1 MLHHLLTV
9 MTEEFLKNQE
19 WIDMLGFFTKE
30 TKSFYIARQAEA
42 ARDFI
47 YLHPDTSIP
56 RGAKITVKSDECALF
71 FSEGKYVGTI
81 NPGTTTNLD
90 TNNIPFL
97 GHWLIDKF
105 TGGNHFIAEIYF
117 VLLTEVIV
125 PIYSEPL
132 GQYQDLNSK
141 NVVAING
148 SLQYSIRIND
158 PLKMITTLSGQSG
171 YAQSAVIQ
179 FFNGRLLNGLRR
191 LVGQRALAY
200 PMLSVVSNID
210 SEQISTELIQFL
222 KDEFELSGISVSR
235 MFDLTLALDTDSLE
249 ELKRFG
255 REESNLALQSKGAQI
270 ASQQGFA
277 EFNIVQ
283 GQRAALEGMGQGLAT
298 GKGTML
304 MGMGLG
310 ANLTNVR
317 SGGASLSRS
326 SGFEGGGFSK
336 SGASLSG
343 PRNYFL
349 QTPSGENGPM
359 SSRQIAL
366 LAISSK
372 RSLGEMNI
380 RGDDDPVGTYFPA
393 DAEPTVITEYNRR
406 ATSAHSQGASQST
419 APQPT
424 SPKSD
429 EKDCPFCGERIKA
442 VAIKCRFCQSNLQQP

>member
-1 MLHHLLTV
+1 
-9 MTEEFLKNQE
+9 
-19 WIDMLGFFTKE
+19 MLGFFTKE
-30 TKSFYIARQAEA
+30 TKSFYIARPAEA

-81 NPGTTTNLD
+81 NPGTTTTLD

-97 GHWLIDKF
+97 GHWLINKF

-117 VLLTEVIV
+117 VLITEVIV
-125 PIYSEPL
+125 PVHSEPL

-141 NVVAING
+141 NVVALNG
-148 SLQYSIRIND
+148 SLQYSIRIVD
-158 PLKMITTLSGQSG
+158 PLKVMTTLSGQSG
-171 YAQSAVIQ
+171 YAQTAVIQ

-191 LVGQRALAY
+191 MVGQRALSF
-200 PMLSVVSNID
+200 PMLNVVSNID
-210 SEQISTELIQFL
+210 SEQISTELVQFL
-222 KDEFELSGISVSR
+222 KDEFELSGIFVSR
-235 MFDLTLALDTDSLE
+235 MFDLTLALDSESLA

-270 ASQQGFA
+270 ANQQGFA

-310 ANLTNVR
+310 GNLTNVR

-326 SGFEGGGFSK
+326 SGLEGGGFNKTS
-336 SGASLSG
+336 ASLAG
-343 PRNYFL
+343 PRNYFM
-349 QTPSGENGPM
+349 QTPAGENGPM
-359 SSRQIAL
+359 SSRQVAL
-366 LAISSK
+366 FAISNK
-372 RSLGEMNI
+372 KPLFEVQI
-380 RGDDDPVGTYFPA
+380 RGDDDPMGSYFPA
-393 DAEPTVITEYNRR
+393 DAEPTVVTEYSRR
-406 ATSAHSQGASQST
+406 GTSAHSQRASNSAVQ
-419 APQPT
+419 QP
-424 SPKSD
+424 SPAASVSE

-442 VAIKCRFCQSNLQQP
+442 VAIKCRFCQSNLQ

>member
-1 MLHHLLTV
+1 MID
-9 MTEEFLKNQE
+9 ECSKNQE

-30 TKSFYIARQAEA
+30 TKGFYIARPSEA

-81 NPGTTTNLD
+81 SPGSTTNLD

-97 GHWLIDKF
+97 GHWVIDKF
-105 TGGNHFIAEIYF
+105 SGGNHFIAEIYF
-117 VLLTEVIV
+117 VLLTEVIL

-141 NVVAING
+141 NVVALNG
-148 SLQYSIRIND
+148 SLQYSIRIKD
-158 PLKMITTLSGQSG
+158 PLKVIATLSGQSG
-171 YAQSAVIQ
+171 YAQNAVIQ

-191 LVGQRALAY
+191 MVGQRALAY

-210 SEQISTELIQFL
+210 SEQISTELIAFL
-222 KDEFELSGISVSR
+222 KDEFELSGITVSR
-235 MFDLTLALDTDSLE
+235 MFDLTLALDLDSLE

-298 GKGTML
+298 GKGTMM

-310 ANLTNVR
+310 GNLTNVR

-349 QTPSGENGPM
+349 QTSTGENGPM
-359 SSRQIAL
+359 SSRQLAL
-366 LAISSK
+366 FAISNK
-372 RSLGEMNI
+372 RNLSELNI
-380 RGDDDPVGTYFPA
+380 RGDDDPVGSYFPA
-393 DAEPTVITEYNRR
+393 DAEPTVVTEYNRR
-406 ATSAHSQGASQST
+406 ATSSPSQPASQPSAQPQTST
-419 APQPT
+419 Q
-424 SPKSD
+424 SD
-429 EKDCPFCGERIKA
+429 EKDCPYCGERIKA
-442 VAIKCRFCQSNLQQP
+442 VAIKCRFCQSNLQ

>member
-1 MLHHLLTV
+1 
-9 MTEEFLKNQE
+9 
-19 WIDMLGFFTKE
+19 MLGFFTKE
-30 TKSFYIARQAEA
+30 TKSFYIARPAEA

-81 NPGTTTNLD
+81 NPGTTTTLD

-97 GHWLIDKF
+97 GHWLINKF

-117 VLLTEVIV
+117 VLITEVIV
-125 PIYSEPL
+125 PVHSEPL

-141 NVVAING
+141 NVVALNG
-148 SLQYSIRIND
+148 SLQYSIRIVD
-158 PLKMITTLSGQSG
+158 PLKVMTTLSGQSG
-171 YAQSAVIQ
+171 YAQTAVIQ

-191 LVGQRALAY
+191 MVGQRALSS
-200 PMLSVVSNID
+200 PMLNVVSNID

-222 KDEFELSGISVSR
+222 KDEFELSGIFVSR
-235 MFDLTLALDTDSLE
+235 MFDLTLALDSESLA

-270 ASQQGFA
+270 ANQQGFA

-310 ANLTNVR
+310 GNLTNVR
-317 SGGASLSRS
+317 SGGASLTRS
-326 SGFEGGGFSK
+326 SGLEGGGFNKTS
-336 SGASLSG
+336 ASLAA
-343 PRNYFL
+343 PRNYFM
-349 QTPSGENGPM
+349 QTPAGENGPM
-359 SSRQIAL
+359 SSRQVAL
-366 LAISSK
+366 FAISNK
-372 RSLGEMNI
+372 KPLFEVQI
-380 RGDDDPVGTYFPA
+380 RGDDDPMGSYFPA
-393 DAEPTVITEYNRR
+393 DAEPTVVTEYSRR
-406 ATSAHSQGASQST
+406 GTSAYSQRASNSAVQ
-419 APQPT
+419 QP
-424 SPKSD
+424 SPAASISE

-442 VAIKCRFCQSNLQQP
+442 IAIKCRFCQSNLQ

>member
-1 MLHHLLTV
+1 
-9 MTEEFLKNQE
+9 
-19 WIDMLGFFTKE
+19 MLGFFTKE
-30 TKSFYIARQAEA
+30 TKSFYIARPAEA

-47 YLHPDTSIP
+47 YLHPDTTIP

-117 VLLTEVIV
+117 VLLTEVLV
-125 PIYSEPL
+125 PINSEPL

-141 NVVAING
+141 NVVALHG
-148 SLQYSIRIND
+148 SLQYSIRISD
-158 PLKMITTLSGQSG
+158 PLKIITTLSGQSG
-171 YAQSAVIQ
+171 FAQSAVIQ

-191 LVGQRALAY
+191 LVGQRALAF

-210 SEQISTELIQFL
+210 SEQISTELVQFL
-222 KDEFELSGISVSR
+222 KNEFELSGIAVAR
-235 MFDLTLALDTDSLE
+235 MFDLSLALDADSLE

-310 ANLTNVR
+310 GNLTNVR
-317 SGGASLSRS
+317 SGGSSFSRPT
-326 SGFEGGGFSK
+326 GHEGGGFSK
-336 SGASLSG
+336 TGSSLSG
-343 PRNYFL
+343 PRNYFVENP
-349 QTPSGENGPM
+349 TGENGPM
-359 SSRQIAL
+359 SSRQVAL
-366 LAISSK
+366 FAISNK
-372 RSLGEMNI
+372 RNLADLNI
-380 RGDDDPVGTYFPA
+380 RGDDDPVGSYFPA
-393 DAEPTVITEYNRR
+393 DAEPTVVAEYKRR
-406 ATSAHSQGASQST
+406 ASIAPAQKVAQASEPIAT
-419 APQPT
+419 AP
-424 SPKSD
+424 SD
-429 EKDCPFCGERIKA
+429 DKNCPFCGERIKA
-442 VAIKCRFCQSNLQQP
+442 VAIKCRFCQSNLQAPPPAG